1 MTIEK
6 AVVAVTRGLKPKL
19 TYQQAVGI
27 MQTDYPVK
35 LPMRTA
41 TTALRS
47 LAMSKLIT
55 TDLDNAAATVRDER
69 ERNVRVQNLAVEAHV
84 PVAEMRAIIEANTR
98 QATASARADNTR
110 PMSTQTVVDPLA
122 GIEEQRARADNAARD
137 AALERVLRLAEQADS
152 RQRLADENNRSMD
165 LDSRRS
171 PEAAIVYNI
180 THNHPAGP
188 PQIHAPTYIHQHHEA
203 PQVPTQVNL
212 YAPQTLQQNYHA
224 GVHQYFHQ
232 DVTNYLTNYAP
243 QLGQM
248 SVQQNVDARQ
258 LNTTIENRLL
268 IWLSQHEGSN
278 PPPPNELLAIESGGG
293 PPPPPPGAGAVA
305 IIGKGRQ
312 PSKKR
317 ADDHA
322 TASSSGGAP
331 GGGGD
336 GRGRGRERSPPPR
349 LRIADGAV
357 APRPASAPSPPPLP
371 PPRAP
376 PVIFKAKAKPTPKPA
391 PAPPPQ
397 SQRPPPEPAMTQR
410 SKRRASE
417 PPGPEMTQRR
427 RSRRF
432 TVQDA

>member
-1 MTIEK
+1 MTNSRAIT
-6 AVVAVTRGLKPKL
+6 AATRGLKPKL

-27 MQTDYPVK
+27 MATDYPVK
-35 LPMRTA
+35 LPLRTA
-41 TTALRS
+41 TVALKS

-84 PVAEMRAIIEANTR
+84 PVAEMRAIFEGNAR
-98 QATASARADNTR
+98 QAAASARAATTR
-110 PMSTQTVVDPLA
+110 PMSTQTVVDPTA
-122 GIEEQRARADNAARD
+122 GIEEQRARADAAARE
-137 AALERVLRLAEQADS
+137 AALERSLRLAQEADS
-152 RQRLADENNRSMD
+152 RQRMADQVSRSMD
-165 LDSRRS
+165 LNSRTN
-171 PEAAIVYNI
+171 PEAAIIYNI

-203 PQVPTQVNL
+203 SQVPTQVNL
-212 YAPQTLQQNYHA
+212 YAPQTLHQTYHA

-232 DVTNYLTNYAP
+232 DVTNYLNTYAP
-243 QLGQM
+243 QMAQM
-248 SVQQNVDARQ
+248 SVQANVDARQ

-268 IWLSQHEGSN
+268 IWLSQHEGSD

-305 IIGKGRQ
+305 IRRGR
-312 PSKKR
+312 KKQE
-317 ADDHA
+317 DDHA

-331 GGGGD
+331 GGGD

-349 LRIADGAV
+349 PRIAGGAA

-371 PPRAP
+371 PPLAP
-376 PVIFKAKAKPTPKPA
+376 PRERAIAKAKATPKPA
-391 PAPPPQ
+391 PTPPSQ
-397 SQRPPPEPAMTQR
+397 SQRPPPEPPMTQR

>member
-1 MTIEK
+1 
-6 AVVAVTRGLKPKL
+6 
-19 TYQQAVGI
+19 

-41 TTALRS
+41 TTAWRS

-84 PVAEMRAIIEANTR
+84 PVGELRAIFEGNAR
-98 QATASARADNTR
+98 QAAASARAATTR
-110 PMSTQTVVDPLA
+110 PMSTQTVVDPTA
-122 GIEEQRARADNAARD
+122 GIEEQRARAENAARD
-137 AALERVLRLAEQADS
+137 VALERVLRLAEQADS
-152 RQRLADENNRSMD
+152 RQRLADENSRSMD

-203 PQVPTQVNL
+203 SQVPTQVNL

-232 DVTNYLTNYAP
+232 DVTNYLTNYSP
-243 QLGQM
+243 QLAQM

-268 IWLSQHEGSN
+268 IWLSQHEGSD

-293 PPPPPPGAGAVA
+293 GPPPPPGAGGAVA

-317 ADDHA
+317 GDDHA

-371 PPRAP
+371 PPAAP
-376 PVIFKAKAKPTPKPA
+376 PREKAIFKAKAKPTPKPA
-391 PAPPPQ
+391 PALPPQ
-397 SQRPPPEPAMTQR
+397 SRPLEPPMTQR

-432 TVQDA
+432 TVEEA